1 MGFSNQNHDIHKLV
15 NYFKEMEFY
24 KLEKGNRINFFE
36 ERLNFIGTNAQAFRY
51 INRFAMFLNRQ
62 CEIAESF
69 RSENENET
77 STSFVRKSSG
87 SYFFFLVFVL
97 A

>member
-1 MGFSNQNHDIHKLV
+1 MGFSNQNRDIHKLL

-36 ERLNFIGTNAQAFRY
+36 ERLNFICTNAQAFRY
-51 INRFAMFLNRQ
+51 ITRFAMFLNRQ

-87 SYFFFLVFVL
+87 SYFSS
-97 A
+97 